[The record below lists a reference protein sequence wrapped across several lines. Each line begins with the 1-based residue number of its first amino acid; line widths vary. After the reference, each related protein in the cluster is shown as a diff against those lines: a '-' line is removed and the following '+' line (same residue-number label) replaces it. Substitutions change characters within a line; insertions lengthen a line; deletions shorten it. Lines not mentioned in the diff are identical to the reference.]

1 MSVMKSVEI
10 MADSSKSFEDA
21 IETAVERT
29 AKSVNNIRSAYVNSQ
44 SVVVKDGKVDKFR
57 VNVNITFEVD

>member
-1 MSVMKSVEI
+1 MKSVEI
-10 MADSSKSFEDA
+10 MADSSKSFEEA

-29 AKSVNNIRSAYVNSQ
+29 AKSVKNIRSAYVNSQ
-44 SVVVKDGKVDKFR
+44 SVTVKDGKVSKFR